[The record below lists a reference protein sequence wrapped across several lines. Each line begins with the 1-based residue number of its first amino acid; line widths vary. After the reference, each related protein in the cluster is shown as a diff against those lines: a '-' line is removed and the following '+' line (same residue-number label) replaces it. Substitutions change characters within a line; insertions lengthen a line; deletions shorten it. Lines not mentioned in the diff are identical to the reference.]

1 MWDNIFK
8 AHKRWEEE
16 KREENS
22 LQKQWEA
29 EGPGEKRQGV
39 RWEMFFMEKR
49 RADCTEQWW
58 CKSGRLQAT
67 VLLVL
72 SKERL
77 VKRGT
82 RAVSVWCQRPNS
94 ERAYAGMREGQAI
107 LETVNSV
114 SLELKG
120 GMKAEASRMVILILW
135 YVRLWHLYTSRNS
148 QGKRKRSLEDWIMW
162 SHQSK
167 FEGSK
172 KLFRNQTF

>member
-1 MWDNIFK
+1 MGLNREKVQLKKKVKEMWDNIFK

-82 RAVSVWCQRPNS
+82 KAVSAWCQRVK
-94 ERAYAGMREGQAI
+94 AKFREGLCWNEGWPGNFRDSEFSELGA
-107 LETVNSV
+107 EGRNENST
-114 SLELKG
+114 S
-120 GMKAEASRMVILILW
+120 SRMVILILW

-148 QGKRKRSLEDWIMW
+148 QGKGKEV
-162 SHQSK
+162 
-167 FEGSK
+167 
-172 KLFRNQTF
+172 

>member
-1 MWDNIFK
+1 M
-8 AHKRWEEE
+8 RRGEEGGE
-16 KREENS
+16 FSAEAMGGWRARREEA
-22 LQKQWEA
+22 WEW
-29 EGPGEKRQGV
+29 GGRC
-39 RWEMFFMEKR
+39 FFMEKR

-58 CKSGRLQAT
+58 CKSGRLQAM
-67 VLLVL
+67 VFLFL

-94 ERAYAGMREGQAI
+94 ERAYAGMRQGQAI
-107 LETVNSV
+107 LQDSV
-114 SLELKG
+114 SLELNG

-135 YVRLWHLYTSRNS
+135 YVRPLHLYTSRNS
-148 QGKRKRSLEDWIMW
+148 QGKRRRSLEDWIMW